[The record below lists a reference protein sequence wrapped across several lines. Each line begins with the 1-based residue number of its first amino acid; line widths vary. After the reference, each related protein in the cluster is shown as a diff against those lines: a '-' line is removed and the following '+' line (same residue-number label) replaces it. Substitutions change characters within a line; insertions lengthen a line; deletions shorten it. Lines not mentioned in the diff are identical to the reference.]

1 MSDKKDILLKSYNG
15 NIASLVLNRPKSHN
29 SLSKDLLD
37 ELLYEIDFIKNNKKI
52 KVLIIAANG
61 PSFCAGHDLK
71 EIKENNSKS
80 FYEKLFKLC
89 SKLMLSIVELPIPV
103 IAKVHSTAT
112 AAGCQLVATCDLAI
126 SSKEAKF
133 ATPGVNIG
141 LFCST
146 PMVALSRNISRKHA
160 MEMLLTG
167 EKINADEAVNYGL
180 INKSVPNNLLDKTV
194 NEIANVIASKS
205 PRTIAI
211 GKKAFYKQLEFNLTK
226 AYSYTSEV
234 MTYNI
239 MKNDAREG
247 IDAFLEKRNPDW
259 DKT

>member
-37 ELLYEIDFIKNNKKI
+37 ALLDEIDFIKNNKKI

-80 FYEKLFKLC
+80 FYEKLFNLC

>member
-80 FYEKLFKLC
+80 FYEKLFNLC

-211 GKKAFYKQLEFNLTK
+211 GKKAFYKQLELNIAK

-234 MTYNI
+234 MTYN
-239 MKNDAREG
+239 MMQNDAREG

>member
-29 SLSKDLLD
+29 SLSRDLL
-37 ELLYEIDFIKNNKKI
+37 EALLNEIDFIKKNKNI
-52 KVLIIAANG
+52 KVLIISANG

-71 EIKENNSKS
+71 EIKENNSKN

-211 GKKAFYKQLEFNLTK
+211 GKKAFYKQLELNLTK